1 MAEESSQQFT
11 STGTTS
17 ARNVSPTKASSVRPV
32 NRQPIRQVSSNT
44 QSPQTKYIYAGI
56 GEQPLTQREFDE
68 NLKNLRS
75 TLAEVE
81 SLLHGDM
88 KNPENIKR
96 CQQLLGFA
104 TSLRL
109 PQEVKDKEIRSY
121 PPAVQH
127 LYETVKNEGS
137 SASPAAQ
144 MAQTRHATTAMAQ
157 IMASD
162 AHTVADLKAAIAN
175 GWDINAKHLNPDGSY
190 STYVDYQGK
199 VLSETAAFDERLIAR
214 LDEIMAMPDGPE
226 KERALKEHQA
236 AADANHQTKMQLLGN
251 LNAAVQSGKLN
262 QEELNKTSR
271 IFAER
276 RDAADKHLVE
286 LEKRRNQAETP
297 QEKEEVEKEITQTR
311 KEKSEAEKGL
321 GQANRMRQ
329 NMGFETKGDRL
340 KKTDPTGVGN
350 ATPFRASAADANHQT
365 KMQLLGNLNAAV
377 QSEELNQEELNKA
390 SRIFAERRDAADK
403 HLVELEKRRNQAE
416 TPQEKEAVEKDITQ
430 TLKEKSEAKKGL
442 GQAKGMSQNMGFE
455 TEENGQKTD
464 PTGVAL
470 ASMGCDRGMDD
481 LNLGITPGGKVGLM
495 PKMPCRRS
503 TGFNRNAIASTNR
516 GFDLGTVGLVS
527 TTTPKVPQ
535 TPVKDATESK
545 IAVSKQTDM
554 DNSLEKNNTHN
565 LATPKKGIADLNAS
579 LEGASSGKPINLEA
593 DINILNIRSQQS
605 QATV

>member
-1 MAEESSQQFT
+1 MGICDKLKKDEFYLMEVVMAEESSQQFT

-32 NRQPIRQVSSNT
+32 NRQSIRQVSSNT

-236 AADANHQTKMQLLGN
+236 
-251 LNAAVQSGKLN
+251 
-262 QEELNKTSR
+262 
-271 IFAER
+271 
-276 RDAADKHLVE
+276 
-286 LEKRRNQAETP
+286 
-297 QEKEEVEKEITQTR
+297 
-311 KEKSEAEKGL
+311 
-321 GQANRMRQ
+321 
-329 NMGFETKGDRL
+329 
-340 KKTDPTGVGN
+340 
-350 ATPFRASAADANHQT
+350 AADANHQT